1 MRLGAKWS
9 VALLCIAVALA
20 TAAVSRWPLRSA
32 TFEAQIN
39 RAISPRLGL
48 HVRRPAS
55 ATFRL
60 LPWPTIRVVG
70 IELVDAHDRS
80 VLSAPAGRFP
90 LSIASLIRGKV
101 VPLGATLQSPTALID
116 LDAAPAVAEVRAVA
130 HGRDEEPPA
139 VWSHVK
145 LHGGVLRVVSAARRF
160 DTLIEGVDGTM
171 DWPAADR
178 PLRLALS
185 GAWRDETVRIEGQ
198 IDNPRDGLAGR
209 STGLRMSVGGPP
221 LALNVEGAWS
231 GGVHGGFTGD
241 VSADIRSVSALKR
254 LLGARPSP
262 LLGADALS
270 LEGKMQTSGSAVALS
285 DSRLTFAGQTFEGA
299 LTLSLEGERNALSG
313 TLAADSL
320 HIDPLL
326 LQRLHFLD
334 DGAGW
339 STEPF
344 GIAPPTDLNLDLR
357 ISAAHA
363 EWRGH
368 RIEDAAVSVMCV
380 DGRLTAK
387 LLEATA
393 YDGALQGALTLSSGA
408 AGLQAKISA
417 SAVDVDLG
425 AALADFGWNA
435 YRGRGGFEISLQG
448 AGATP
453 AAFVASL
460 AGSGALN
467 LQAGVVE
474 GVNIEEAIRRSQ
486 RRAID
491 IPRDMATGQTTF
503 SHAHAPF
510 VVASGKATVASAQA
524 DGPGAVVAIDGSADL
539 VARRLQAHLV
549 ATQANAQGAPSAD
562 GARLTIFISGPWSA
576 PEIVAMPGG

>member
-9 VALLCIAVALA
+9 VALLCIAAALSVPA
-20 TAAVSRWPLRSA
+20 IIRWPLRSA
-32 TFEAQIN
+32 TFETQIN

-55 ATFRL
+55 ATFRV

-80 VLSAPAGRFP
+80 VLSAPAGEFP
-90 LSIASLIRGKV
+90 LSLTNLVRGQV
-101 VPLGATLQSPTALID
+101 VPLGATLQNPTALID
-116 LDAAPAVAEVRAVA
+116 LDAAPTVAEVRAVA
-130 HGRDEEPPA
+130 HGKDEEPPA

-145 LHGGVLRVVSAARRF
+145 LRGGVLRVVSAARRF
-160 DTLIEGVDGTM
+160 DTLIDGIDGTM

-178 PLRLALS
+178 PLRLALA

-209 STGLRMSVGGPP
+209 STGLRMSVGAPP
-221 LALNVEGAWS
+221 MTLNGEGAWN

-241 VSADIRSVSALKR
+241 VSADIRSLSALKR
-254 LLGARPSP
+254 LFGARPSP

-270 LEGKMQTSGSAVALS
+270 IEGKMQTSGAAVSLS
-285 DSRLTFAGQTFEGA
+285 DSRLTLAGQTFEGA
-299 LTLSLEGERNALSG
+299 LTLSLKGDRDAISG

-320 HIDPLL
+320 HVDPLL
-326 LQRLHFLD
+326 LQGIHFLD
-334 DGAGW
+334 DGGRW
-339 STEPF
+339 SAEPF
-344 GIAPPTDLNLDLR
+344 GFAPPTDLDLDLR

-368 RIEDAAVSVMCV
+368 RIEDAAASLMCV

-393 YDGALQGALTLSSGA
+393 YDGALQGELTLANSP
-408 AGLQAKISA
+408 AGLQAKMSA
-417 SAVDVDLG
+417 SAVDADLG
-425 AALADFGWNA
+425 AALAEFGWNA
-435 YRGRGGFEISLQG
+435 YRGRGGFDVSLQG

-460 AGSGALN
+460 AGTGALD

-503 SHAHAPF
+503 SQAHAPF
-510 VVASGKATVASAQA
+510 VIASGNATVASARVV
-524 DGPGAVVAIDGSADL
+524 GPGAVVAVDGAADL
-539 VARRLQAHLV
+539 VARRLQAHVV

-562 GARLTIFISGPWSA
+562 GARLTIFVSGPWSA
-576 PEIVAMPGG
+576 PAIVAMPGG